1 MSNGENLLALL
12 NRHDANP
19 DSVGK
24 QLGIPEEVVKQW
36 CDGNGVPDT
45 RHAIKIAEM
54 LQCDLHELYLAILRT
69 PSKSGG
75 EMQVQKGGGGMPK
88 LRQYADKY
96 AAEDFRKEMRIRQG
110 EQDLMSKSA
119 LAEAANLP
127 RTTVTKRLAEPETM
141 TFGEFRKLNE
151 AVHPDPVA
159 VLPLLGYTMKDIK
172 KLLAMLGYT
181 LVKAQP
187 ERESA

>member
-1 MSNGENLLALL
+1 
-12 NRHDANP
+12 
-19 DSVGK
+19 
-24 QLGIPEEVVKQW
+24 
-36 CDGNGVPDT
+36 
-45 RHAIKIAEM
+45 
-54 LQCDLHELYLAILRT
+54 
-69 PSKSGG
+69 
-75 EMQVQKGGGGMPK
+75 MPK

-96 AAEDFRKEMRIRQG
+96 AAEGFRKEMRIRQG

-119 LAEAANLP
+119 LAEAADLP

-172 KLLAMLGYT
+172 KLLAMLGYAP
-181 LVKAQP
+181 VKVQP
-187 ERESA
+187 DNGGI

>member
-1 MSNGENLLALL
+1 
-12 NRHDANP
+12 
-19 DSVGK
+19 
-24 QLGIPEEVVKQW
+24 
-36 CDGNGVPDT
+36 
-45 RHAIKIAEM
+45 
-54 LQCDLHELYLAILRT
+54 
-69 PSKSGG
+69 
-75 EMQVQKGGGGMPK
+75 MPK

-172 KLLAMLGYT
+172 KLLASLGYT
-181 LVKAQP
+181 QMKPMELT
-187 ERESA
+187 E